1 MAMTLTTVKNTNNE
15 IVIHFASSAAETG
28 TVTLANLAA
37 ATQARNSDAPQVN
50 IAKFICTGE
59 LGSKV
64 IISRNSKIVIVTA
77 PENDMNVEFN
87 ALGIPVNND
96 NTYDIAII
104 NSAAKDVSGWIVLHK
119 LKGWSSKIEDAT
131 FGSYDNPNVVG
142 S

>member
-15 IVIHFASSAAETG
+15 TVIHFTSSAAESG
-28 TVTLANLAA
+28 TITIANLAA

-59 LGSKV
+59 LGSK
-64 IISRNSKIVIVTA
+64 ITISRNSKIVIVTA

-87 ALGIPVNND
+87 ALGIPVTND
-96 NTYDIAII
+96 NTSDIVIA
-104 NSAAKDVSGWIVLHK
+104 NGAAKDVSGWLILHK
-119 LKGWSSKIEDAT
+119 ARGWSSKIETAT
-131 FGSYDNPNVVG
+131 FGSYDNETVVG